1 VLSPADFKRFSLRY
15 MQQIIDGI
23 IEAGYTETPIV
34 LFSKGANQSLSALA
48 DTGCHGLGIDW
59 TIDLKDALRETGGQ
73 VALQGNLD
81 PAVLYAPDKHIDQAV
96 KNVLDNYGRQP
107 GHVFNLG
114 HGMQP
119 DMDPD
124 KVAVLVEAVKRHSQ
138 R

>member
-1 VLSPADFKRFSLRY
+1 
-15 MQQIIDGI
+15 M
-23 IEAGYTETPIV
+23 
-34 LFSKGANQSLSALA
+34 
-48 DTGCHGLGIDW
+48 GLDW
-59 TIDLKDALRETGGQ
+59 TINIDVAKTLTGGR

-81 PAVLYAPDKHIDQAV
+81 PATLYAPDDFIDQAV
-96 KNVLDNYGRQP
+96 KQVRDAYGPEP

-124 KVAVLVEAVKRHSQ
+124 KVAVLVDAVRRHST